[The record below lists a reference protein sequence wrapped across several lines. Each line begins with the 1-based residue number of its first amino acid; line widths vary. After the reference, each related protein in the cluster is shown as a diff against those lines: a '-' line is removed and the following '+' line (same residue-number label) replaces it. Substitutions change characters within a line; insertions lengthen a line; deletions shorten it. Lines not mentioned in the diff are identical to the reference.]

1 MDISITYVLQLY
13 YISNTNET
21 KIMPCKIIAIINQKG
36 GVGKSTIAVNL
47 SYGLYKKG
55 ERVLVIDLDPQAH
68 SSCIFS
74 TELVSSD
81 RTIST
86 AFINKKV
93 NINTLINKAVVN
105 GITLEKLKLIPSNI
119 KLATVIEQISSTVYR
134 ERILQNHLNSII
146 NDFDY
151 IILDCPPTLGI
162 LAVNAIY
169 CANTILIP
177 TNYGKYSLD
186 GMADLLDAIQEIK
199 EDHSYKFFILKNL
212 YEKKNSQTNK
222 YINEQLYAL
231 SEHLLTTII
240 RKNEAINQAQIS
252 NVPVQ
257 VFNSSC
263 KGAQDFSLL
272 VEEIIHYA

>member
-1 MDISITYVLQLY
+1 MS
-13 YISNTNET
+13 
-21 KIMPCKIIAIINQKG
+21 CKIIAIINQKC

-47 SYGLYKKG
+47 SFGLYKKG
-55 ERVLVIDLDPQAH
+55 MRVLVIDLDPQAH
-68 SSCIFS
+68 SSCIFCP
-74 TELVSSD
+74 ELTPSD
-81 RTIST
+81 QTIAT
-86 AFINKKV
+86 AFINKK
-93 NINTLINKAVVN
+93 IGLKTLIKEAVVN
-105 GITLEKLKLIPSNI
+105 GVIVEKLQIIPSNI

-134 ERILQNHLNSII
+134 ERILQNHLNTII
-146 NDFDY
+146 KEYDY

-169 CANTILIP
+169 CANTIIIP

-186 GMADLLDAIQEIK
+186 GMADLLNAIKEIK
-199 EDHSYKFFILKNL
+199 EEHSYKFFVLKNL

-222 YINEQLYAL
+222 YINEQLQAL
-231 SEHLLTTII
+231 NDNLLTTII

-252 NVPVQ
+252 NVPIQ
-257 VFNSSC
+257 IFNSSS